1 MYQRS
6 SSMRCAQG
14 SDARP
19 LTCAQPVMPGRT
31 ARRPRS
37 RSVYCATCAGSV
49 GRGPTIAISPRRTLT
64 RLGSSSSDVRRRIL
78 PTRVMRASPVSTA
91 IPAPMCSAPATIVRS
106 LSTSNSRPRRPTRR
120 WR

>member
-6 SSMRCAQG
+6 SSMRSLHG

-19 LTCAQPVMPGRT
+19 LICAQPVMPGRT

-37 RSVYCATCAGSV
+37 RSVYCATCDGSV
-49 GRGPTIAISPRRTLT
+49 GRGPTIDISPRSTLT
-64 RLGSSSSDVRRRIL
+64 RFGSSSSDVRRSSA
-78 PTRVMRASPVSTA
+78 PTRVMRASPLSTA
-91 IPAPMCSAPATIVRS
+91 RPAPSFSAPSTIVRS
-106 LSTSNSRPRRPTRR
+106 FRTSNSRPCRPTRR